1 MHFLNIGSGSKGNST
16 IIYNEETTIL
26 VDVGVSRRRIVTALK
41 TINKKLSDVQYV
53 LITHAHS
60 DHISNI
66 DIFPSNIV
74 YSVENELRN
83 HMDFNILEHFKE
95 YRLNTISVIVLL
107 TSHDVKGSC
116 GFLFKDN
123 KNELVY
129 ITDTGFIPLK
139 TLNII
144 QNKDIYIIE
153 SNHDINMLLE
163 SRRTNRLKERILSSV
178 GHLSNDLCAQYLAEV
193 IGEKTKAIFLAHLSE
208 ECNLDGIAIDTV
220 YSIVTSKNK
229 RAKHIV
235 FDALKQ
241 KEATIYDQD

>member
-74 YSVENELRN
+74 YSVENELIN

-95 YRLNTISVIVLL
+95 YRFYSRCKSGSKIS
-107 TSHDVKGSC
+107 S
-116 GFLFKDN
+116 
-123 KNELVY
+123 
-129 ITDTGFIPLK
+129 
-139 TLNII
+139 
-144 QNKDIYIIE
+144 
-153 SNHDINMLLE
+153 
-163 SRRTNRLKERILSSV
+163 
-178 GHLSNDLCAQYLAEV
+178 
-193 IGEKTKAIFLAHLSE
+193 
-208 ECNLDGIAIDTV
+208 
-220 YSIVTSKNK
+220 
-229 RAKHIV
+229 
-235 FDALKQ
+235 
-241 KEATIYDQD
+241 